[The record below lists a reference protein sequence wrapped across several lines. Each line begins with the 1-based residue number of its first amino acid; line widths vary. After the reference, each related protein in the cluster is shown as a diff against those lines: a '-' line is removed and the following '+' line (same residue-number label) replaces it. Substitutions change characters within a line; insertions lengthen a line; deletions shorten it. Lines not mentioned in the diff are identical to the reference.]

1 MSSQLKA
8 LRRLGHDLRGS
19 CSNLRMALQAG
30 QSDSALLLSLA
41 PALLEEVERLD
52 RRLLQLHWWA
62 RCSFPQLQP
71 LQLSQMLRRLL
82 GEKFSSG
89 PDGFWQGDPDLLEA
103 AVSEVMDNGRRYGGG
118 LKRVSL
124 SLEKDSW
131 VVTFEDKGPG
141 WPEGLQAW
149 LDQPGWKLWRDQVAL
164 GLSLA
169 RAFVEAHQ
177 GRMLLLPSSPGAT
190 LQWFLP
196 RGDQ

>member
-62 RCSFPQLQP
+62 RCGFPELQS
-71 LQLSQMLRRLL
+71 LQFSQVLRRHLGGLL
-82 GEKFSSG
+82 SAGA
-89 PDGFWQGDPDLLEA
+89 DGLWEGDPDLLEA
-103 AVSEVMDNGRRYGGG
+103 AVFEVMDNGRRFGGG

-124 SLEKDSW
+124 SLEKESW
-131 VVTFEDKGPG
+131 VVTFEDEGPG

-164 GLSLA
+164 GLCLA
-169 RAFVEAHQ
+169 KAFVEAHQ
-177 GRMLLLPSSPGAT
+177 GTMLLLSSPQGAT
-190 LQWFLP
+190 LQWSFP
-196 RGDQ
+196 RGDR